1 MFEKVALRTG
11 KTLYALAIGI
21 GVLWLAWLC
30 LANLPLWAALLTFC
44 LALPVLALVA
54 TPVAAG
60 GALLI
65 GLATGLLAAIAGS
78 IARRPQRGD

>member
-11 KTLYALAIGI
+11 KTLYALAIGT

-30 LANLPLWAALLTFC
+30 LGNLPLWAALLTFC

-54 TPVAAG
+54 TPIAAG

-78 IARRPQRGD
+78 IARQPQRGD